1 MLAPR
6 SGLPLALI
14 AWILLSLQHA
24 ASGDEDFDFQPE
36 AEYGNHMGGRIAA
49 EMAAAEIL
57 VKPAE
62 AALHSN
68 GEETKT
74 EEAEEEDFDFEFKE
88 EEAVVQAANKEP
100 AEQKDTTR
108 KSTQ

>member
-6 SGLPLALI
+6 SGSPLALI
-14 AWILLSLQHA
+14 AWVLISLQHA
-24 ASGDEDFDFQPE
+24 ASGDEDIDCQPE

-62 AALHSN
+62 AALHSMQW
-68 GEETKT
+68 GG
-74 EEAEEEDFDFEFKE
+74 DQDGGGRRRRF
-88 EEAVVQAANKEP
+88 
-100 AEQKDTTR
+100 
-108 KSTQ
+108 